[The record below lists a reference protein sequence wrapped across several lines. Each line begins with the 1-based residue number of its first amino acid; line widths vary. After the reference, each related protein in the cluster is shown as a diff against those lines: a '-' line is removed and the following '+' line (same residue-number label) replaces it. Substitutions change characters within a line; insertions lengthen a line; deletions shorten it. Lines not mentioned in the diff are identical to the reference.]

1 MHKIIDE
8 FKMLLSP
15 EEKNARLDICRACEH
30 MEMRLGQEV
39 CRECLCVLTF
49 KTRVKPAKCPIGKW

>member
-30 MEMRLGQEV
+30 MEMRLAQEV

-49 KTRVKPAKCPIGKW
+49 KARVKPAKCPIGKW